1 MRGRLKTA
9 IVGPGHWGRN
19 VARELNAVSDLVAYS
34 GTDPAK
40 NAEWA
45 RQHIPQARYLTIDE
59 IAPNAEIAAVAVAT
73 PVPLLAPV
81 ARRLIDAGK
90 HVLAEKPMAQ
100 SSTEASRLADAAAAR
115 GLTLAAGY
123 VFVYHP
129 VYREMKRRIGVQAVR
144 RMTLRWEKFGTF
156 TDAIEQSLLLPPS
169 RPRARLAGRA
179 KGRGYPARPG
189 RRERLRPHRGAACL
203 SACRGFLVHRPRGGA
218 PGACGDG
225 RVRRRHAPGMGWL
238 QAVRRQGRRADRD
251 RTFRYAARRSP
262 ARSRNSSRRQA
273 VRVRS

>member
-1 MRGRLKTA
+1 
-9 IVGPGHWGRN
+9 
-19 VARELNAVSDLVAYS
+19 
-34 GTDPAK
+34 
-40 NAEWA
+40 
-45 RQHIPQARYLTIDE
+45 
-59 IAPNAEIAAVAVAT
+59 
-73 PVPLLAPV
+73 
-81 ARRLIDAGK
+81 
-90 HVLAEKPMAQ
+90 MAQ

-156 TDAIEQSLLLPPS
+156 TDAIEQSLLCHH
-169 RPRARLAGRA
+169 LALALDWLGEP
-179 KGRGYPARPG
+179 KGGAIQRGPGVESACDRIEARP
-189 RRERLRPHRGAACL
+189 CL

-225 RVRRRHAPGMGWL
+225 QVRRRHAPGMGWL

-251 RTFRYAARRSP
+251 RTFRYVHGARLRGLAIHRGGRRCGYAP
-262 ARSRNSSRRQA
+262 DRRRFCGACARDAGDVRAPLIQGDGRARPRRN
-273 VRVRS
+273 